1 MAVTS
6 ASQATVQ
13 VSHHFPPSISNVLL
27 PQVYVAI
34 GPSSHIT
41 DPIAV
46 HVFKCYVIFGEV
58 RYILANLYDADR
70 TVNLGPRASVSLKV
84 RTNARGWVVRF
95 SYIIFAV
102 HETKDINI
110 CHLTIKPLI
119 SLNLITHVEKVVPWI
134 IPIVNAVS
142 LVGEVGARA
151 DHVIHI
157 IVVVDPVT
165 SPWESP
171 TPVPVNEGE
180 MLTGFRTLDNFV
192 HAYPDSKRV
201 ARPHGDRV
209 FLEIK
214 RGFGEAPG
222 ENPKSQT
229 SIDIEIP
236 DDLAR
241 KVIGE
246 ILPDGLHGFS
256 GGRRGT
262 RLTLA
267 GTEHEF

>member
-1 MAVTS
+1 M
-6 ASQATVQ
+6 
-13 VSHHFPPSISNVLL
+13 SNIKQLL
-27 PQVYVAI
+27 
-34 GPSSHIT
+34 
-41 DPIAV
+41 
-46 HVFKCYVIFGEV
+46 F
-58 RYILANLYDADR
+58 
-70 TVNLGPRASVSLKV
+70 
-84 RTNARGWVVRF
+84 
-95 SYIIFAV
+95 
-102 HETKDINI
+102 
-110 CHLTIKPLI
+110 
-119 SLNLITHVEKVVPWI
+119 LNLISHVEKVVPWI
-134 IPIVNAVS
+134 IPVENAVS
-142 LVGEVGARA
+142 LVWELCARA

-171 TPVPVNEGE
+171 TPVPVNKCE

-256 GGRRGT
+256 GGGRGT
-262 RLTLA
+262 RGTLA
-267 GTEHEF
+267 GTRHEFYSLSESSSDSSN